1 MRDAYE
7 ILNDPEKKILYDT
20 GGMEAVKKAEK
31 GEIEKGEDARANLA
45 APRRLI
51 SMDFGSEVTLEDLY
65 NGGSRRVRRS
75 RALCEPVSAGGDPA
89 TRGVPRVSRAAGVA
103 QVPGLRQVSQRGAHG
118 EPTGEA
124 RL

>member
-51 SMDFGSEVTLEDLY
+51 SMDFDGSEVTLEDLY

-75 RALCEPVSAGGDPA
+75 RAL
-89 TRGVPRVSRAAGVA
+89 
-103 QVPGLRQVSQRGAHG
+103 
-118 EPTGEA
+118 
-124 RL
+124 